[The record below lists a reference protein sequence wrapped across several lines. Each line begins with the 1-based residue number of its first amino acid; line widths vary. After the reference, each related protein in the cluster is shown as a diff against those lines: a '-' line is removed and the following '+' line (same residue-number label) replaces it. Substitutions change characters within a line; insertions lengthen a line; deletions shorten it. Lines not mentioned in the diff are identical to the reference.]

1 MILRHVIA
9 YGRQILTTPI
19 PNDII
24 DREFNNFKAQ
34 IQAQGGD
41 TTQLKILTDIELEEG
56 EYTIKEI
63 YENED
68 NQDREQTNG
77 D

>member
-9 YGRQILTTPI
+9 YGKQILTTLI

-24 DREFNNFKAQ
+24 DKEFNNLKAQ

-63 YENED
+63 DKNEN
-68 NQDREQTNG
+68 NQDGEQTNR

>member
-9 YGRQILTTPI
+9 YGNQILTTMI
-19 PNDII
+19 PNDKI
-24 DREFNNFKAQ
+24 DNEFNALKAQ

-41 TTQLKILTDIELEEG
+41 TKQLKILTDVELEEG

-63 YENED
+63 DSNED
-68 NQDREQTNG
+68 NQSRGNTN
-77 D
+77 

>member
-24 DREFNNFKAQ
+24 DKEFNNFKAQ

-41 TTQLKILTDIELEEG
+41 VTQLKILTDIELEEG

-63 YENED
+63 YKNED